1 MSTRENRILEKK
13 ELSKKI
19 AALQKKINNRR
30 NQMEKQTGVR
40 WVSKLV
46 NNFPNNNIS
55 FNKFSA
61 GDKAIKIDNFRYIT
75 SNTFKKL
82 AKMQVR
88 TAFAT
93 QPNKVLFKNPFSRQN
108 VTRKDLKFHIFMKR
122 NANPRTIKEIEA
134 EIKERNLSRIKKN

>member
-1 MSTRENRILEKK
+1 MSTRENRILERND
-13 ELSKKI
+13 LSKKI

-30 NQMEKQTGVR
+30 NQMEKRTGVR

-75 SNTFKKL
+75 SNTFRK
-82 AKMQVR
+82 
-88 TAFAT
+88 T
-93 QPNKVLFKNPFSRQN
+93 RQN
-108 VTRKDLKFHIFMKR
+108 ASTYSVRYPTK
-122 NANPRTIKEIEA
+122 
-134 EIKERNLSRIKKN
+134 